1 VDVMSSRCPCCGIE
15 DDMDPAAAG
24 FPPFTEGDVLVCE
37 GCGLVEI
44 ATGVLW
50 EARPPTPTD
59 LARIQPF
66 LDEIR
71 RTHAMWS

>member
-1 VDVMSSRCPCCGIE
+1 MSDRCPQCGLE
-15 DDMDPAAAG
+15 DDVDLAAAG
-24 FPPFTEGDVLVCE
+24 FAPLPEGDVLICE

-44 ATGVLW
+44 ATGVLC
-50 EARPPTPTD
+50 ESRPPTPGD
-59 LARIQPF
+59 LEQIQPF